1 MSNPETPDRTPRRAL
16 PQREITAIHTSIHTA
31 SSGRPG
37 PGPASDDAGSTED
50 TGGTGGRGWRG
61 LLRARIAVPTAL
73 AGTVLLVGLLAFSPN
88 AAQASSTTT
97 TQAITGISVPTTTLP
112 TLNDTTPTTTP
123 IGTPSSEQSVSSA
136 IKYET
141 TSASGLFYIQLPKAF
156 IAPGQAL
163 FAANCS
169 SCHGSQALGSV
180 RAPNLQ
186 GLGAGTVD
194 FWVST
199 GRMPLANSSVQATR
213 KPPRF
218 NRIQTLEIAA
228 WVQSLTPGEGVQ
240 IPVVNTNKA
249 DLEAGNTLF
258 TLNCAA
264 CHTITGAGDAL
275 ADGAYAPSLHLATT
289 TQIVEAI
296 RSGPGN
302 MPHFSAGNIT
312 NTEARDIASYVHGVI
327 QHPSNPG
334 GVGLGGIG
342 PVGEGFVGLLIGVGV
357 LMLVCFWIGERT

>member
-1 MSNPETPDRTPRRAL
+1 MQSAMRRMLKARYVAPVAL
-16 PQREITAIHTSIHTA
+16 V
-31 SSGRPG
+31 GCVG
-37 PGPASDDAGSTED
+37 
-50 TGGTGGRGWRG
+50 
-61 LLRARIAVPTAL
+61 V
-73 AGTVLLVGLLAFSPN
+73 VGLLSFSPD
-88 AAQASSTTT
+88 AAQADVAGPATSIG
-97 TQAITGISVPTTTLP
+97 APATTLP
-112 TLNDTTPTTTP
+112 DLTNPATTATP
-123 IGTPSSEQSVSSA
+123 AQISEPAAPSVA
-136 IKYET
+136 GAVKYAAPSNQT
-141 TSASGLFYIQLPKAF
+141 GLFYVPLPKAF
-156 IAPGQAL
+156 VAPGQAL

-169 SCHGSQALGSV
+169 TCHGSQALGTT

-199 GRMPLANSSVQATR
+199 GRMPLAVSSVQATR

-218 NRIQTLEIAA
+218 NRLQTLEIAA

-240 IPVVNTNKA
+240 IPVVNTDKA
-249 DLEAGNTLF
+249 DLEAGGTLF

-275 ADGAYAPSLHLATT
+275 MDGAYAPSLHLATP

-302 MPHFSAGNIT
+302 MPRFGAGDIT

-327 QHPSNPG
+327 QHPSDPG

-342 PVGEGFVGLLIGVGV
+342 PVGEGFVGLLLGVGI
-357 LMLVCFWIGERT
+357 LMLVCFWIGDRT

>member
-1 MSNPETPDRTPRRAL
+1 MRTSLRSVMKARYLA
-16 PQREITAIHTSIHTA
+16 
-31 SSGRPG
+31 
-37 PGPASDDAGSTED
+37 PAGLIGAVAVI
-50 TGGTGGRGWRG
+50 G
-61 LLRARIAVPTAL
+61 LLTFAPE
-73 AGTVLLVGLLAFSPN
+73 
-88 AAQASSTTT
+88 AAQADATTS
-97 TQAITGISVPTTTLP
+97 ITPISAPTTTLP
-112 TLNDTTPTTTP
+112 GLNTTTSTPTP
-123 IGTPSSEQSVSSA
+123 IGEPTTPSA
-136 IKYET
+136 AAAGKYAAPSNQT
-141 TSASGLFYIQLPKAF
+141 GLFYVSLPKSF
-156 IAPGQAL
+156 VKPGEAL
-163 FAANCS
+163 FSANCS
-169 SCHGSQALGSV
+169 SCHGPRALGTD

-213 KPPRF
+213 KPPKF

-228 WVQSLTPGEGVQ
+228 WVQSLTPGVGTKV
-240 IPVVNTNKA
+240 PVVNTNKA

-302 MPHFSAGNIT
+302 MPHFSEGNIT

-334 GVGLGGIG
+334 GFGLGGIG
-342 PVGEGFVGLLIGVGV
+342 PVGEGFVGLLLGVGI
-357 LMLVCFWIGERT
+357 LMLVCFWIGDRT

>member
-1 MSNPETPDRTPRRAL
+1 MGPRIRTV
-16 PQREITAIHTSIHTA
+16 
-31 SSGRPG
+31 
-37 PGPASDDAGSTED
+37 
-50 TGGTGGRGWRG
+50 
-61 LLRARIAVPTAL
+61 LRARATAPL
-73 AGTVLLVGLLAFSPN
+73 ALVGSVGIVALLAFAPG
-88 AAQASSTTT
+88 AAQADVNAPATP
-97 TQAITGISVPTTTLP
+97 ISVPTTTLP
-112 TLNDTTPTTTP
+112 QLTTTATTVAP
-123 IGTPSSEQSVSSA
+123 IAHVTSVSPSGA
-136 IKYET
+136 VKYAAPSNQT
-141 TSASGLFYIQLPKAF
+141 GLFYVTLPQAF
-156 IAPGQAL
+156 EAPGQAL

-169 SCHGSQALGSV
+169 TCHGAEALGTT
-180 RAPNLQ
+180 RGPNLQ

-199 GRMPLANSSVQATR
+199 GRMPLANSSIQATR

-218 NRIQTLEIAA
+218 NRLQTLEISA

-240 IPVVNTNKA
+240 VPVVNTNQA

-275 ADGAYAPSLHLATT
+275 ADGAYAPSLHLSTT
-289 TQIVEAI
+289 TQIIEAI

-312 NTEARDIASYVHGVI
+312 NTEARDIASYVSGVI
-327 QHPSNPG
+327 EHPDNAG

-342 PVGEGFVGLLIGVGV
+342 PVGEGFVGLLVGVGV
-357 LMLVCFWIGERT
+357 LMLVCFWIGDRT

>member
-1 MSNPETPDRTPRRAL
+1 MGSVTRLVRKRLLAPCAL
-16 PQREITAIHTSIHTA
+16 
-31 SSGRPG
+31 
-37 PGPASDDAGSTED
+37 
-50 TGGTGGRGWRG
+50 
-61 LLRARIAVPTAL
+61 V
-73 AGTVLLVGLLAFSPN
+73 GTVAIIGLLAFSPGPGR
-88 AAQASSTTT
+88 AGA
-97 TQAITGISVPTTTLP
+97 VPTTTLP
-112 TLNDTTPTTTP
+112 TLTTPSPTVAPLGHPTTP
-123 IGTPSSEQSVSSA
+123 SLSELLQYEAPSNQG
-136 IKYET
+136 
-141 TSASGLFYIQLPKAF
+141 GLFYVNLPQDF
-156 IAPGQAL
+156 VDPGEAL
-163 FAANCS
+163 FAANCA
-169 SCHGSQALGSV
+169 SCHGGEALGTK

-199 GRMPLANSSVQATR
+199 GRMPLADTSVQATR

-218 NRIQTLEIAA
+218 NRLQTLEIAA
-228 WVQSLTPGEGVQ
+228 WVQSLTPGQGTKV
-240 IPVVNTNKA
+240 PVVNTDGA

-275 ADGAYAPSLHLATT
+275 AGGAYAPTLHLATT

-312 NTEARDIASYVHGVI
+312 DTEARDIAAYVHGVI
-327 QHPSNPG
+327 QHPVDQG

-342 PVGEGFVGLLIGVGV
+342 PVGEGFVGLLLGVGI
-357 LMLVCFWIGERT
+357 LMLVCFWIGDRT

>member
-1 MSNPETPDRTPRRAL
+1 MGPRIRNV
-16 PQREITAIHTSIHTA
+16 
-31 SSGRPG
+31 
-37 PGPASDDAGSTED
+37 
-50 TGGTGGRGWRG
+50 
-61 LLRARIAVPTAL
+61 LRARVAAPAAL
-73 AGTVLLVGLLAFSPN
+73 VGCVAIVGLLTFAPG
-88 AAQASSTTT
+88 AAQADSTTT
-97 TQAITGISVPTTTLP
+97 TQPAGIAIAPTAVSAPTTTLP
-112 TLNDTTPTTTP
+112 ELTTTATTLQP
-123 IGTPSSEQSVSSA
+123 HVTAVTPAGVVKYVSPSNQ
-136 IKYET
+136 T
-141 TSASGLFYIQLPKAF
+141 GLFYVTLPKAF
-156 IAPGQAL
+156 EAPGQAL
-163 FAANCS
+163 FSANCS
-169 SCHGSQALGSV
+169 SCHGPEALGTT

-218 NRIQTLEIAA
+218 DRLETLEIAA
-228 WVQSLTPGEGVQ
+228 WVQSLTPGKGVQ
-240 IPVVNTNKA
+240 VPVVNTNNA

-275 ADGAYAPSLHLATT
+275 MDGAYAPSLHLATT

-302 MPHFSAGNIT
+302 MPHFSEGNIT
-312 NTEARDIASYVHGVI
+312 NTEARDIAAYVHGVI
-327 QHPSNPG
+327 QHPSDPG

-342 PVGEGFVGLLIGVGV
+342 PVGEGFVGLLVGVGV

>member
-1 MSNPETPDRTPRRAL
+1 MRSLLKARYAAPAAL
-16 PQREITAIHTSIHTA
+16 V
-31 SSGRPG
+31 
-37 PGPASDDAGSTED
+37 
-50 TGGTGGRGWRG
+50 GGMG
-61 LLRARIAVPTAL
+61 I
-73 AGTVLLVGLLAFSPN
+73 VGLLAFSPGM
-88 AAQASSTTT
+88 APADAS
-97 TQAITGISVPTTTLP
+97 PTTTSPPL
-112 TLNDTTPTTTP
+112 TATTATTTP
-123 IGTPSSEQSVSSA
+123 IGHRATPSVSSVLA
-136 IKYET
+136 NRTPSNQTGIYNVE
-141 TSASGLFYIQLPKAF
+141 LPAAL

-169 SCHGSQALGSV
+169 SCHGPEALGTV

-218 NRIQTLEIAA
+218 DRLQTLEIAA
-228 WVQSLTPGEGVQ
+228 WVQSLTPGVGV
-240 IPVVNTNKA
+240 PVPLVNTNGA
-249 DLEAGNTLF
+249 DLESGGTLF

-275 ADGAYAPSLHLATT
+275 MDGAYAPSLHLATP
-289 TQIVEAI
+289 TQVVEAI

-302 MPHFSAGNIT
+302 MPHFGPGNIT
-312 NTEARDIASYVHGVI
+312 DTETRDISAYVTGVL
-327 QHPSNPG
+327 QHPANPG

-342 PVGEGFVGLLIGVGV
+342 PVGEGFVGLLVGVGA
-357 LMLVCFWIGERT
+357 LMLVCFWIGDRT

>member
-1 MSNPETPDRTPRRAL
+1 MGRR
-16 PQREITAIHTSIHTA
+16 IHTV
-31 SSGRPG
+31 
-37 PGPASDDAGSTED
+37 
-50 TGGTGGRGWRG
+50 
-61 LLRARIAVPTAL
+61 LRARVAAPAAL
-73 AGTVLLVGLLAFSPN
+73 VGCVAIVGLLTFAPG
-88 AAQASSTTT
+88 AAQADSTPTTT
-97 TQAITGISVPTTTLP
+97 LVATPGGAVATPISVPTTTLP
-112 TLNDTTPTTTP
+112 KLTTTATTLQP
-123 IGTPSSEQSVSSA
+123 HVTAVTPAGVV
-136 IKYET
+136 KYAAPANQT
-141 TSASGLFYIQLPKAF
+141 GLFYVTLPKAF
-156 IAPGQAL
+156 EAPGQAL
-163 FAANCS
+163 YSANCS
-169 SCHGSQALGSV
+169 SCHGPEALGST

-186 GLGAGTVD
+186 GLGAGTID

-199 GRMPLANSSVQATR
+199 GRMPLANSSVQAIR

-218 NRIQTLEIAA
+218 NRLQTLEIAA
-228 WVQSLTPGEGVQ
+228 WVQSLTPGKGVQ
-240 IPVVNTNKA
+240 VPVVNTNKA

-275 ADGAYAPSLHLATT
+275 MDGAYAPSLHLATLS
-289 TQIVEAI
+289 QIVEAI

-302 MPHFSAGNIT
+302 MPHFSEGNIT

-342 PVGEGFVGLLIGVGV
+342 PVGEGFVGLLVGVGV